1 MKPLKPRDSRRIEA
15 LIGRMTLTE
24 KLGQL
29 TMMAASHTVTGPV
42 IAGHSLSDIR
52 SGRIGN
58 LLNLIGAAA
67 AREMQ
72 RVAVE
77 ESRLGIPL
85 LIGLDVIHGHRTL
98 FPAPIG
104 EAALFDPEAWAL
116 TAREAAREAAADGIA
131 MTFAPMLDV
140 SRDPRWGRTAEGPG
154 ESAWVGERLAAA
166 KVRGYQGD
174 DLAAPDSLAA
184 VAKHFCAYGAVTAGR
199 EYASVDVSER
209 ALLEVHM
216 PPFAAAVA
224 AGVAAV
230 MPAFTDLAGIP
241 MTAHAGMLRGR
252 LRRQFGF
259 EGVLVSDYN
268 AIAEL
273 IQHGVAADLIEAAA
287 LALEAGVDIDMVS
300 GAYLQG
306 LPPALE
312 RGLVSLERVDEA
324 VRRVLALKARLG
336 LFDDPYRRGAATED
350 ADAVT
355 GRRRLARDVGARSIV
370 LLTNRDEALPLAG
383 DIRRVALIGPLVDAP
398 AEMRG
403 PWWSAAEPDA
413 QISVLAGMRAALPR
427 AEVLQACGV
436 DIAGSDESGIPAA
449 LALCDEA
456 QAVVLCLGEAANM
469 SGEAASRAHPGLPG
483 RQRQLAQAVLERA
496 GARAIPVI
504 AVLFSGRPLV
514 VPWLA
519 ERASALLA
527 AWFPGCEAG
536 HAVADILTGRASPS
550 GRTPISWPRSVGQIP
565 LDFGQ
570 RRGGRPVDPP
580 GPFSSRYIDE
590 SPEPLFPFGHGLTY
604 GRFALSHLR
613 VVPESAAEPATV
625 QVSVE
630 VENHGRHRAQE
641 TVFLFTRRLKS
652 RVAPPL
658 LELRGVGRIAL
669 DPGARGTL
677 TLPLAIAQLR
687 SLGPDL
693 EPALEPGAIEILVGP
708 SADRARLL
716 TARLQVRTVP
726 ES

>member
-1 MKPLKPRDSRRIEA
+1 MKPLKPQDSRRIEA

-42 IAGHSLSDIR
+42 IAGHSMGDIR
-52 SGRIGN
+52 CGRIGN

-174 DLAAPDSLAA
+174 DLAAPDSVAA

-252 LRRQFGF
+252 LRRQLGF

-350 ADAVT
+350 AGAVA
-355 GRRRLARDVGARSIV
+355 GRRRLAREIGARSIV

-427 AEVLQACGV
+427 AEVLQARGV
-436 DIAGSDESGIPAA
+436 DIAGSDESGIAAA
-449 LALCDEA
+449 LALCDDA
-456 QAVVLCLGEAANM
+456 QAVILCLGEAANM

-504 AVLFSGRPLV
+504 VVLFSGRPLV

-536 HAVADILTGRASPS
+536 HAVADILTGRTSPS

-590 SPEPLFPFGHGLTY
+590 SPEPLFPFGLGLTY
-604 GRFALSHLR
+604 GRFALSDLR